1 MHTCILLMQLS
12 TTVVYYCWYTD
23 EINHHQGPEIEQKV
37 RLTAQYIITQAQYLP
52 TPQPFTI
59 TACLRMWN

>member
-1 MHTCILLMQLS
+1 MQLS
-12 TTVVYYCWYTD
+12 TTVVYYCWYID

-37 RLTAQYIITQAQYLP
+37 RLTAQYIIMQAQYLP

-59 TACLRMWN
+59 TAC